1 VKRAWVMA
9 SKVGRGGAGAATFL
23 MVLGCVSV
31 LGTTF
36 MLGVVAGRSWPRF
49 PFALSGSAAPA
60 AASKDKADRSA
71 RAPEPTPTLTFYREL
86 TAPLTA
92 PPPAK
97 PPRPARVD
105 KSEGAKPEPAPQLV
119 PASPAASAGEP
130 PAAPGPTSPPAET
143 DGRFTVQ
150 VGAYKAREPAEA
162 LRARL
167 AATGHDAYIAEA
179 ERPGGARFRVRVG
192 AFATREA
199 AQEFAARIAAERSV
213 STFVTTR

>member
-1 VKRAWVMA
+1 VRRAWVMA
-9 SKVGRGGAGAATFL
+9 WKVGRGGGAGATTFL
-23 MVLGCVSV
+23 LVLGCVSV
-31 LGTTF
+31 LVTTF

-60 AASKDKADRSA
+60 AASRDKADRSA

-86 TAPLTA
+86 TAPLTS

-97 PPRPARVD
+97 PSRPARVE
-105 KSEGAKPEPAPQLV
+105 KTEEAKPEPAPPLV
-119 PASPAASAGEP
+119 PAPALASPAEP
-130 PAAPGPTSPPAET
+130 PTTPVPPPPAET

-167 AATGHDAYIAEA
+167 AATGHDAYIADGQG
-179 ERPGGARFRVRVG
+179 RSGTRFRVRVG